1 MSSPLKVG
9 IVLPPPG
16 GEPGQWLADGAA
28 FEAAGADALSVD
40 CGSEHDPVP
49 LTAALAAVTYRSRL
63 LVRMTEPM
71 PERTRATLERL
82 SRGRFEIVT
91 EDDHPEDDH
100 PDGDDA
106 GEGAW
111 LAVPVPESRAA
122 WQVIIA
128 EASEQG
134 FPGVLVPADPRMLDL
149 LRNPGQ
155 LVDRRDLE
163 IAQG

>member
-1 MSSPLKVG
+1 LKIG
-9 IVLPPPG
+9 IVLDPPG
-16 GEPGQWLADGAA
+16 GEPGQWLADSAA
-28 FEAAGADALSVD
+28 FEAAGADALWID
-40 CGSEHDPVP
+40 CGSELDPVP

-63 LVRMTEPM
+63 LVRVPEPL
-71 PERTRATLERL
+71 PDRTRVTLERL
-82 SRGRFEIVT
+82 SRGRLEIVI
-91 EDDHPEDDH
+91 EEDH
-100 PDGDDA
+100 PDEDQA

-111 LAVPVPESRAA
+111 LPVPVPESRAA
-122 WQVIIA
+122 WQATIA
-128 EASEQG
+128 DAGEQG